1 MQKIERPT
9 RKFNTLKVPRKLQAA
24 LPYASKP
31 KILKPQR
38 EQTYMQKRAVI
49 MEPEAKQALGL
60 LQQIQAIEKNK
71 VAKRK
76 DKQQE
81 RRVDKQ
87 KKMAKGQEAKEEREK
102 REKKDV
108 RLQILSHCAELM
120 CLLLAFPQT
129 GSGREA
135 QGRCGEQAI
144 EEVEAGGLIHCSLF
158 TSMLRLQ

>member
-108 RLQILSHCAELM
+108 SCRSCLAVLS
-120 CLLLAFPQT
+120 
-129 GSGREA
+129 
-135 QGRCGEQAI
+135 
-144 EEVEAGGLIHCSLF
+144 
-158 TSMLRLQ
+158 